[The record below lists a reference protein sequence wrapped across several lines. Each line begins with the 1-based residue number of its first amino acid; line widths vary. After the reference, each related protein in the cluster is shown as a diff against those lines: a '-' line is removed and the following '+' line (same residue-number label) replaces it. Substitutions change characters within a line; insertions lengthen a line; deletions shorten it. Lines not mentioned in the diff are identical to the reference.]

1 MGISLKMKLSEN
13 QKKKMGKKKIDLVIT
28 HLTIIWFAL
37 QGLFMLFWYV
47 SLYNVNLKIPEI
59 LALGCIILPSSLLI
73 AVNNKIIRKI
83 AKSLLWI
90 YSIAL
95 ATFGTLAVMVACPK
109 PMLAMICLTI
119 EAVNL
124 ILLATSFFRSYFE
137 LDVQK

>member
-1 MGISLKMKLSEN
+1 
-13 QKKKMGKKKIDLVIT
+13 MGKKKIDLVIT
-28 HLTIIWFAL
+28 CLTIIWFAL
-37 QGLFMLFWYV
+37 QGLFMLFWVY
-47 SLYNVNLKIPEI
+47 LYNVNLKILEI
-59 LALGCIILPSSLLI
+59 LALGCIILLSSLLI

-83 AKSLLWI
+83 AKSLLWV

-95 ATFGTLAVMVACPK
+95 ATFGTLVVMVARPK

-137 LDVQK
+137 FDAQK

>member
-1 MGISLKMKLSEN
+1 MGISLKRKLNEN

-28 HLTIIWFAL
+28 YLTIIWFAL
-37 QGLFMLFWYV
+37 QGLFMLFWVY
-47 SLYNVNLKIPEI
+47 LYNVNLKILEI
-59 LALGCIILPSSLLI
+59 LALGCIILLSSLLI

-83 AKSLLWI
+83 AKSLLWV

-95 ATFGTLAVMVACPK
+95 ATFGTLVVMVARPK

-137 LDVQK
+137 FDAQK

>member
-1 MGISLKMKLSEN
+1 
-13 QKKKMGKKKIDLVIT
+13 MGKKKIDLVIT
-28 HLTIIWFAL
+28 YLTIIWFAL

-47 SLYNVNLKIPEI
+47 SLDYNVNLKIPEI

-73 AVNNKIIRKI
+73 AVNNEIIRKI
-83 AKSLLWI
+83 AKSLLWV

-95 ATFGTLAVMVACPK
+95 ATFGTLAVMVASPK
-109 PMLAMICLTI
+109 PMLAMISLTI

>member
-1 MGISLKMKLSEN
+1 
-13 QKKKMGKKKIDLVIT
+13 MGKKKIDLVIT
-28 HLTIIWFAL
+28 YLTIIWFAL
-37 QGLFMLFWYV
+37 QGLFMLFWVY
-47 SLYNVNLKIPEI
+47 LYNVNLKILEI
-59 LALGCIILPSSLLI
+59 LALGCIILLSSLLI

-83 AKSLLWI
+83 AKSLLWV

-95 ATFGTLAVMVACPK
+95 ATFGTLVVMVARPK

-137 LDVQK
+137 FDAQK

>member
-1 MGISLKMKLSEN
+1 MG
-13 QKKKMGKKKIDLVIT
+13 KKKMGNKKIDLVIT
-28 HLTIIWFAL
+28 YLTIIWFAL
-37 QGLFMLFWYV
+37 QGLFMLFWVY
-47 SLYNVNLKIPEI
+47 LYNVNLKILEI
-59 LALGCIILPSSLLI
+59 LALGCIILLSSLLI

-83 AKSLLWI
+83 AKSLLWV

-95 ATFGTLAVMVACPK
+95 ATFGTLVVMVARPK

-137 LDVQK
+137 FDAQK

>member
-1 MGISLKMKLSEN
+1 MG
-13 QKKKMGKKKIDLVIT
+13 KKKMGNKKIDLVIT
-28 HLTIIWFAL
+28 YLTIIWFAL
-37 QGLFMLFWYV
+37 QGLFMLFWVY
-47 SLYNVNLKIPEI
+47 LYNVNLKILEI
-59 LALGCIILPSSLLI
+59 LALGCIILLSSLLI

-83 AKSLLWI
+83 AKSLLWV

-95 ATFGTLAVMVACPK
+95 ATFGTLVVMVARPK

-137 LDVQK
+137 LDAQK